1 MDLVSTLSGDRRVA
15 REAALGVWRLRA
27 ARAAV
32 LGLAAAL
39 RLWRIDQNG
48 LGTDYYSAA
57 VRSMMTGWHAFFYNS
72 FDPAGFVSVDK
83 PPLALWIQ
91 VASAWVLGFDGLAV
105 LLPQVIEGVV
115 AVWLVAHLVERRF
128 GAGAGLLAGLFLAI
142 TPVSVAADR
151 SSNTDSCLVLALLLA
166 AWALA
171 RAAEDARRDLLLLSM
186 ALLGLAF
193 NGSGRGHHAS
203 RRERDGAALAR
214 GDRRGAVAVGAATL
228 GLAALSVTPGAWA
241 LSSVLAPP
249 PVLMLPS
256 ADLARLSVDG
266 GAPARRPRPADT
278 RRLVEFLRANR
289 NGERFLLATSS
300 ATVASPIII
309 RGGEAVMA
317 MGGFHGL
324 DPILTPEKL
333 AAMVASREVR

>member
-57 VRSMMTGWHAFFYNS
+57 VRSMMTGWHAFFYNA

-105 LLPQVIEGVV
+105 LLPQVIEGVA

-171 RAAEDARRDLLLLSM
+171 RAAEDGRRDLLLLSM

-193 NGSGRGHHAS
+193 NVKMLAAFVVLPTFVLIMRSG
-203 RRERDGAALAR
+203 EPVMAR
-214 GDRRGAVAVGAATL
+214 GGV
-228 GLAALSVTPGAWA
+228 
-241 LSSVLAPP
+241 
-249 PVLMLPS
+249 
-256 ADLARLSVDG
+256 
-266 GAPARRPRPADT
+266 
-278 RRLVEFLRANR
+278 
-289 NGERFLLATSS
+289 
-300 ATVASPIII
+300 
-309 RGGEAVMA
+309 
-317 MGGFHGL
+317 HGL

-333 AAMVASREVR
+333 AGLVESRQVRFATVNDLSMVSRRVGADAAGRPLADWIRANGKPVDLALWRVPDEEGAAASAGPPRRGARLQLYDLRPDLPLVPPRTGP